1 MAPHSRIILT
11 RHAQAEHNVDL
22 DYSIH
27 DAPLTPLGKKQAAS
41 LAPKVS
47 DLAKNV
53 DLVASSPLKR
63 TLQTTK
69 LGWAPAVQRLGIDKV
84 ICLPQAQECNN
95 LPCDTGSSKEEL
107 EAHPEFAD
115 FDFSTLTPDW
125 TSKKGFYAPDSQS
138 VLNRARWIRQWLRDR
153 PEKEIVL
160 VAHGDV
166 LRQITAGPDGSST
179 YMWKNGE
186 TRIFTFHSQSVGGE
200 DCFLDHETVVAVA
213 GGYLPTSTEMDI
225 EGGENTS
232 NL

>member
-1 MAPHSRIILT
+1 MAPNSRIILT

-47 DLAKNV
+47 DLAKEV
-53 DLVASSPLKR
+53 ELVASSPLKR

-69 LGWAPAVQRLGIDKV
+69 LGWAPAVQRLGIENV
-84 ICLPQAQECNN
+84 VLLPQAQECNN

-107 EAHPEFAD
+107 QANPEFAG
-115 FDFSTLTPDW
+115 FNFSTLTPDW
-125 TSKKGFYAPDSQS
+125 TSKQGFYAPDPQS
-138 VLNRARWIRQWLRDR
+138 ILNRARWVRQWLRER
-153 PEKEIVL
+153 QEKVIVL

-166 LRQITAGPDGSST
+166 LRQITAGPDGPST
-179 YMWKNGE
+179 YMWKNAE
-186 TRIFTFHSQSVGGE
+186 ARSFHFDEKSVE
-200 DCFLDHETVVAVA
+200 SDDCFLDQEKVVAVA

-225 EGGENTS
+225 EGGETMG